1 MLVITYNPCY
11 DVVMKTIL
19 ITGSSR
25 GIGKA
30 IAKHAHEKGYQVILH
45 GKTMSEELTKANDE
59 LDNSYVVTFDV
70 ADKQATH
77 EAIADVIKNVG
88 TIDVLVNNAGVARNF
103 LKDIADMDDDK
114 AIEEYRTNVLG
125 TLHCTQAVLP
135 KMLEQKSGSVINIA
149 SIKGHY
155 NLATMSTL
163 TFATTKAGIISL
175 TKALAKSYGDK
186 GVRFNSVSPGYVETD
201 QVNDWNEETFKR
213 INDGTI
219 LGRISKPDEIAPLVL
234 FLASDEASYI
244 TGSDFLAD
252 GGYSI
257 KGK

>member
-1 MLVITYNPCY
+1 
-11 DVVMKTIL
+11 MKTIL
-19 ITGSSR
+19 VTGSSR

-30 IAKHAHEKGYQVILH
+30 IAALAHKKGYKVIVH
-45 GKTMSEELTKANDE
+45 GKSQSAQ
-59 LDNSYVVTFDV
+59 LDKLHEQLSGSVKVAFDV

-77 EAIADVIKNVG
+77 EAINGIIDEHGA
-88 TIDVLVNNAGVARNF
+88 IDVLVNNAGVARNF

-114 AIEEYRTNVLG
+114 AMEEYRTNVLG

-149 SIKGHY
+149 SIKGQY
-155 NLATMSTL
+155 NLATISTL
-163 TFATTKAGIISL
+163 TFAATKAGIISI

-186 GVRFNSVSPGYVETD
+186 GIRFNSVSPGYVETD
-201 QVNDWNEETFKR
+201 QINDWKEETFDR
-213 INDGTI
+213 INNGTI
-219 LGRISKPDEIAPLVL
+219 LGRISKAEEIAPLVL
-234 FLASDEASYI
+234 FLASEDASYI
-244 TGSDFLAD
+244 TGSDFLVD

>member
-1 MLVITYNPCY
+1 
-11 DVVMKTIL
+11 MKTIL

-30 IAKHAHEKGYQVILH
+30 MAALAHKQGYKVIVH
-45 GKTMSEELTKANDE
+45 GRSDSENLNKTHQELAGSLK
-59 LDNSYVVTFDV
+59 VVFDV
-70 ADKQATH
+70 ADKQSTQ
-77 EAIADVIKNVG
+77 ESIANILNEVG
-88 TIDVLVNNAGVARNF
+88 TIDVLINNAGVARNF
-103 LKDIADMDDDK
+103 LKDITEIDDDK

-125 TLHCTQAVLP
+125 TLHTTQAVLP
-135 KMLEQKSGSVINIA
+135 RMLEQQRGSIINIA

-155 NLATMSTL
+155 NLATTSTL

-175 TKALAKSYGDK
+175 TKALAKTYGDK

-201 QVNDWNEETFKR
+201 QVNDWNEETFRR
-213 INDGTI
+213 IKDGTI
-219 LGRISKPDEIAPLVL
+219 LGRIAKTEEIASLVM

>member
-1 MLVITYNPCY
+1 
-11 DVVMKTIL
+11 MKTIL

-30 IAKHAHEKGYQVILH
+30 IAELAHQKGYKVIVH
-45 GKTMSEELTKANDE
+45 GKAATEELEKTHQALDGSLKA
-59 LDNSYVVTFDV
+59 VFDV
-70 ADKQATH
+70 ADKQAAH
-77 EAIADVIKNVG
+77 GAITELLNDIGA
-88 TIDVLVNNAGVARNF
+88 IDVLVNNAGIARNF
-103 LKDIADMDDDK
+103 IKNIDDVDDEK
-114 AIEEYRTNVLG
+114 AIEEYRTNILG
-125 TLHCTQAVLP
+125 TIHATQAVLP

-163 TFATTKAGIISL
+163 TFATTKAGIITL
-175 TKALAKSYGDK
+175 TKAMAKSYGDK

-201 QVNDWNEETFKR
+201 QVNDWNEETFSR
-213 INDGTI
+213 INNGTI
-219 LGRISKPDEIAPLVL
+219 LGRIAKPEEVAPLVL

-244 TGSDFLAD
+244 TSSDFLVD

>member
-1 MLVITYNPCY
+1 
-11 DVVMKTIL
+11 MKTIL

-30 IAKHAHEKGYQVILH
+30 IAQLAQQKGYKVILH
-45 GKTMSEELTKANDE
+45 GKAMSEALKKTVVE
-59 LDNSYVVTFDV
+59 LDNPHVVTFDV

-77 EAIADVIKNVG
+77 EAIAKLITEVG

-103 LKDIADMDDDK
+103 LKDLADMDDDK
-114 AIEEYRTNVLG
+114 AIEEYRTNILG

-135 KMLEQKSGSVINIA
+135 KMLEQQAGSIINIA
-149 SIKGHY
+149 SIKGQY
-155 NLATMSTL
+155 DLATMSTL
-163 TFATTKAGIISL
+163 TFAATKAGIISL

-186 GVRFNSVSPGYVETD
+186 GIRFNSVSPGYVETD

-213 INDGTI
+213 ISDGTI
-219 LGRISKPDEIAPLVL
+219 LGRIAKAEEIAPLVL

-244 TGSDFLAD
+244 TGSDLLAD

>member
-1 MLVITYNPCY
+1 
-11 DVVMKTIL
+11 MKTIL

-30 IAKHAHEKGYQVILH
+30 VAVLAIEQGYNVIVH
-45 GKTMSEELTKANDE
+45 GKTDSAELSQTHKE
-59 LDNSYVVTFDV
+59 LVGSSKTFFDV
-70 ADKQATH
+70 SDKQAVH
-77 EAIADVIKNVG
+77 DAIAKLG
-88 TIDVLVNNAGVARNF
+88 HIDVLVNNAGVARNL
-103 LKDIADMDDDK
+103 LKDLSEMDDDK

-135 KMLEQKSGSVINIA
+135 GMLEKQSGSVLNIA
-149 SIKGHY
+149 SIKGHA

-163 TFATTKAGIISL
+163 TYAGTKAAIISL

-201 QVNDWNEETFKR
+201 QVSDWNEQTFER
-213 INDGTI
+213 INNGTI
-219 LGRISKPDEIAPLVL
+219 LGRIAKPEEIAPLIL
-234 FLASDEASYI
+234 FLASDAASYI
-244 TGSDFLAD
+244 TGTDFLAD

>member
-1 MLVITYNPCY
+1 
-11 DVVMKTIL
+11 MKTIL
-19 ITGSSR
+19 VTGSSR

-30 IAKHAHEKGYQVILH
+30 VATLAHSKGYTVIVH
-45 GKTMSEELTKANDE
+45 GKTDSSELNEVHKSLSGSIKT
-59 LDNSYVVTFDV
+59 VFDI

-77 EAIADVIKNVG
+77 SVITEVQAQVG

-103 LKDIADMDDDK
+103 LKGISDIDDEK

-125 TLHCTQAVLP
+125 TLHCIQAVLP
-135 KMLEQKSGSVINIA
+135 KMIEQESGSVINIA
-149 SIKGHY
+149 SIKGHFS
-155 NLATMSTL
+155 LATMSTL
-163 TFATTKAGIISL
+163 TYAATKAGIISV
-175 TKALAKSYGDK
+175 TMALAKSYGDK

-201 QVNDWNEETFKR
+201 QVNDWNQETFNR
-213 INDGTI
+213 INNGTI
-219 LGRISKPDEIAPLVL
+219 LGRIAQPEEIAPLVM

-244 TGSDFLAD
+244 TGTDFLAD

>member
-1 MLVITYNPCY
+1 
-11 DVVMKTIL
+11 MKTIL
-19 ITGSSR
+19 VTGSSR

-30 IAKHAHEKGYQVILH
+30 IAELAHKKGYKVIVH
-45 GKTMSEELTKANDE
+45 GKSESEALNVVHNT
-59 LDNSYVVTFDV
+59 LDNSLKAVFDV

-77 EAIADVIKNVG
+77 EAITKLLTEVG
-88 TIDVLVNNAGVARNF
+88 TIDMLVNNAGVARNF
-103 LKDIADMDDDK
+103 LKDIAEMDDDK

-135 KMLEQKSGSVINIA
+135 KMLEQQSGSVINIA
-149 SIKGHY
+149 SIKGHS

-163 TFATTKAGIISL
+163 TFAATKAGIISL

-201 QVNDWNEETFKR
+201 QVNDWNDETFNR
-213 INDGTI
+213 INNGTV
-219 LGRISKPDEIAPLVL
+219 LGRIAKTKEIAPLVL
-234 FLASDEASYI
+234 FLASKEASYI

>member
-1 MLVITYNPCY
+1 
-11 DVVMKTIL
+11 MKTIL
-19 ITGSSR
+19 VTGSSR

-30 IAKHAHEKGYQVILH
+30 IAKLAYDKGYKVILH
-45 GKTMSEELTKANDE
+45 GKTKSDAVIKLSEELGDA
-59 LDNSYVVTFDV
+59 LVVTFDV

-77 EAIADVIKNVG
+77 RGIAKAIEVAG
-88 TIDVLVNNAGVARNF
+88 PIDVLVNNAGVARNF
-103 LKDIADMDDDK
+103 LEDIADMDDDK
-114 AIEEYRTNVLG
+114 ALEEYRTNVLG
-125 TLHCTQAVLP
+125 TIHCVQAVLP
-135 KMLEQKSGSVINIA
+135 TMLEQKRGSVINIA

-155 NLATMSTL
+155 NLATISTL

-219 LGRISKPDEIAPLVL
+219 LGRISKTEEIAPLVL

>member
-1 MLVITYNPCY
+1 
-11 DVVMKTIL
+11 MKTIL

-30 IAKHAHEKGYQVILH
+30 IAKLAHKQGYKVIVH
-45 GKTMSEELTKANDE
+45 GKSDSEELNKTYQE
-59 LDNSYVVTFDV
+59 LDSSVKVVFDV

-77 EAIADVIKNVG
+77 EAIANLLDEVG
-88 TIDVLVNNAGVARNF
+88 AIDVLVNNAGVARNF
-103 LKDIADMDDDK
+103 LKDISEVDDDK
-114 AIEEYRTNVLG
+114 AIEEYCTNVLG
-125 TLHCTQAVLP
+125 TIHTTQAVLP
-135 KMLEQKSGSVINIA
+135 KMLARQEGSIINIA
-149 SIKGHY
+149 SIKGQY
-155 NLATMSTL
+155 NLATTSTL

-175 TKALAKSYGDK
+175 TKALAKTYGDK

-219 LGRISKPDEIAPLVL
+219 LGRIAKAEEIAPLIL

-252 GGYSI
+252 GGYTI

>member
-1 MLVITYNPCY
+1 
-11 DVVMKTIL
+11 MKNIL

-30 IAKHAHEKGYQVILH
+30 IAVLAHKQGYKVIVH
-45 GKTMSEELTKANDE
+45 GKSDSEALNKTQQE
-59 LDNSYVVTFDV
+59 LDNSLKVVFDV
-70 ADKQATH
+70 ADKKSTH
-77 EAIADVIKNVG
+77 EAIANLLNEVG

-103 LKDIADMDDDK
+103 LKDISEVDDDK

-125 TLHCTQAVLP
+125 TLHTTQAVLP
-135 KMLEQKSGSVINIA
+135 KMLEQQRGSVINIA
-149 SIKGHY
+149 SIKGQY
-155 NLATMSTL
+155 NLATTSTL

-175 TKALAKSYGDK
+175 TKALAKTYGDK
-186 GVRFNSVSPGYVETD
+186 GIRFNTVSPGYVETD

-219 LGRISKPDEIAPLVL
+219 LGRIAKTEEIAPLVL